1 MDSASPQP
9 VAIDNTAAE
18 DLFCPACG
26 YSLYG
31 IASNRCPEC
40 GLTIDRSA
48 AAMSRIPWSHRA
60 RIGRFRAY
68 WRTNMMAILRPG
80 RLADEIRRP
89 VDFRDAQR
97 FRHVTVLLAWAPL
110 VALGTWGYL
119 SVIDV
124 RAAPSVPPEDR
135 LGWVLEVVALVS
147 AAFSLWL
154 FLLTGTG
161 AGSYF
166 FHPRRLPVS
175 CQNRAIA
182 LSYYACA
189 PLAWLWLPCG
199 LTALV
204 AAVVSQPWG
213 EHGFGAT
220 IGESAWLGA
229 LLLVTLIVLAGYVRT
244 IQLMLRTTQGGVL
257 RTLALAA
264 YLPTAWAA
272 LCCIILLAIPA
283 AVAFCSL
290 VILSLR
296 R

>member
-1 MDSASPQP
+1 MDFASGEPITTESSTT
-9 VAIDNTAAE
+9 V
-18 DLFCPACG
+18 DLYCPACG
-26 YSLYG
+26 YSLRG
-31 IASNRCPEC
+31 IASDRCPEC
-40 GLTIDRSA
+40 GLTIDRSS
-48 AAMSRIPWSHRA
+48 AAMSRIPWSHRV

-68 WRTNMMAILRPG
+68 WRTNVMAILRPG

-97 FRHVTVLLAWAPL
+97 FRHITVSLAWAPL

-119 SVIDV
+119 SLIDV

-135 LGWVLEVVALVS
+135 LGWVLEVIALLS

-154 FLLTGTG
+154 FLLAGSG

-175 CQNRAIA
+175 RQNRAIA
-182 LSYYACA
+182 LSYYSCA

-199 LTALV
+199 LTALF

-213 EHGFGAT
+213 QHGFGAT
-220 IGESAWLGA
+220 IGVGAWLGA
-229 LLLVTLIVLAGYVRT
+229 IMSVTLIVLAGYVRT
-244 IQLMLRTTQGGVL
+244 IQLMRRTNHRGVL

-264 YLPTAWAA
+264 YLPVAWAA
-272 LCCIILLAIPA
+272 LCCITFLAIPA

-296 R
+296 

>member
-1 MDSASPQP
+1 MDSSSSQP
-9 VAIDNTAAE
+9 VAIDNAAAE

-26 YSLYG
+26 YSLRG
-31 IASNRCPEC
+31 ITSERCPEC
-40 GLTIDRSA
+40 GLTIDRSST
-48 AAMSRIPWSHRA
+48 AMSRIPWSHRV

-68 WRTNMMAILRPG
+68 WRTNLIAILRPG

-135 LGWVLEVVALVS
+135 LGWVLEVIALLS
-147 AAFSLWL
+147 SAFSLWL
-154 FLLTGTG
+154 FLLAGSG

-166 FHPRRLPVS
+166 CHSRRLPVS
-175 CQNRAIA
+175 RQNRAVA

-189 PLAWLWLPCG
+189 PLAWMWLPCG
-199 LTALV
+199 LTALF
-204 AAVVSQPWG
+204 AAIASQPLG
-213 EHGFGAT
+213 QHGFGAT
-220 IGESAWLGA
+220 IGASAWLGA
-229 LLLVTLIVLAGYVRT
+229 IIAVTLIVLAGYVRT
-244 IQLMLRTTQGGVL
+244 IQLMRRTNHRGVL

-264 YLPTAWAA
+264 YLPVAWAA
-272 LCCIILLAIPA
+272 LCCIIFLAIPA